1 MPANTNPIFT
11 LTPQFTPV
19 SLAAADTGMGTSAPT
34 NKATVVTGGT
44 NGTRVDG
51 ISFVANAQSANAI
64 IRVFYLV
71 STTYYLV
78 GEVSV
83 TATTP
88 SNTVQAA
95 TAVWRPN
102 ITPYVVGN
110 GHSLVFTFSVRN
122 SAETWIAQA
131 FAGDY

>member
-19 SLAAADTGMGTSAPT
+19 ALSAADTGMGTSAPT
-34 NKATVVTGGT
+34 NKATLVTGGA

-51 ISFVANAQSANAI
+51 ASFMATAQSSNAI
-64 IRVFYLV
+64 IRIFYVV
-71 STTYYLV
+71 STTYYLI

-88 SNTVQAA
+88 SNTVQTAS
-95 TAVWRPN
+95 AVWRPN
-102 ITPYVVGN
+102 ITPFVVGN
-110 GHSLVFTFSVRN
+110 GHTLVFTFSVRN
-122 SAETWIAQA
+122 SAESWIGQA